1 MKKKPMQEWSREE
14 METWLKGTQGVVIS
28 RDGIIK
34 NKMCMD
40 IDITPLTPEQE
51 AEWKMY
57 LEALEKEER
66 EIKRRKTLCQKK

>member
-1 MKKKPMQEWSREE
+1 
-14 METWLKGTQGVVIS
+14 
-28 RDGIIK
+28 
-34 NKMCMD
+34 MCMD

>member
-1 MKKKPMQEWSREE
+1 MQEWIREE